1 VTDRPHVVL
10 LSGTAL
16 SAKNGSSKVERR
28 LAEALSARFH
38 VTLLTRD
45 TTPLAATPFV
55 HAVYSRPSSKPW
67 RLALLGARAGATI
80 LGRLHA
86 ARPIAL
92 VHAFETFPAAHYATR
107 LAVPLVLTHH
117 NMVVVPESAWAA
129 RAARRAAASAAAG
142 IALNALQAEALRAL
156 GVRQVT
162 VIANGVGGEAERAP
176 DVPLPQ
182 GAALFAGRLSTDK
195 GVHLL
200 LDAYAAVPAE
210 RRRPLVIVGDGR
222 DAEAVRARARV
233 LGAEVRPWLAHDELL
248 GTLAQAA
255 LLVSPSFAEAS
266 PLLPLEAMA
275 RGVPVAIHDLPA
287 LAGELYAPGG
297 AARAHVVPVGDQAA
311 WSRLLEQST
320 VVADPALC
328 ARARAAAE
336 ARAWPRVAEA
346 YALVYARV
354 LGLPP

>member
-1 VTDRPHVVL
+1 MTDRPHVVL

-45 TTPLAATPFV
+45 TTPLTATPFV
-55 HAVYSRPSSKPW
+55 HATYTRPSSKPW
-67 RLALLGARAGATI
+67 RLALLGGRAGASI
-80 LGRLHA
+80 LGRVHA

-92 VHAFETFPAAHYATR
+92 VHAFETFPAAHYTTR
-107 LAVPLVLTHH
+107 LRLPLVLTHH
-117 NMVVVPESAWAA
+117 NMVLVPESAWGA
-129 RAARRAAASAAAG
+129 RAARRAAVRAAAG
-142 IALNALQAEALRAL
+142 IALNTLQAEALRAL
-156 GVRQVT
+156 GVREVT
-162 VIANGVGGEAERAP
+162 TIANGVGGEPERAP
-176 DVPLPQ
+176 EVPLPP
-182 GAALFAGRLSTDK
+182 GAALFAGRLEADK

-200 LDAYAAVPAE
+200 LDAYAAVPPE
-210 RRRPLVIVGDGR
+210 RRRPLVIAGDGR
-222 DAEAVRARARV
+222 DAEAVRARARA

-255 LLVSPSFAEAS
+255 VLVSPSFAEAS

-287 LAGELYAPGG
+287 LAGELYAADG
-297 AARAHVVPVGDQAA
+297 APRAHVVSVGDRAA
-311 WSRLLEQST
+311 WSRVLERGAT
-320 VVADPALC
+320 VADPALLV
-328 ARARAAAE
+328 RARAAAE
-336 ARAWPRVAEA
+336 ARAWPKVAEA

>member
-45 TTPLAATPFV
+45 TAPLADVPFT
-55 HAVYSRPSSKPW
+55 HAVYARPSSKPW

-80 LGRLHA
+80 LARVQA
-86 ARPIAL
+86 TRPIAL
-92 VHAFETFPAAHYATR
+92 VHAFETFPAAHYAARVT
-107 LAVPLVLTHH
+107 APLVITHH
-117 NMVVVPESAWAA
+117 NMAVVPTSRWAA
-129 RAARRAAASAAAG
+129 RAARQAARRAAAG
-142 IALNALQAEALRAL
+142 VALNAQQAEALGAL
-156 GVRQVT
+156 GVRDVT
-162 VIANGVGGEAERAP
+162 TIANGVGGEPERAP
-176 DVPLPQ
+176 EVPLPP
-182 GAALFAGRLSTDK
+182 GAALFAGRLSADK

-222 DAEAVRARARV
+222 DAEVVRARARA

-287 LAGELYAPGG
+287 LADELYAPGG

-320 VVADPALC
+320 AVADPQLC

-336 ARAWPRVAEA
+336 ARAWPKVAEA

>member
-1 VTDRPHVVL
+1 MTDRPHVVL

-45 TTPLAATPFV
+45 TAPLPDTPFT
-55 HAVYSRPSSKPW
+55 HAVYTRPSSKPW
-67 RLALLGARAGATI
+67 RLALWGARAGARL
-80 LGRLHA
+80 LGPLHA

-92 VHAFETFPAAHYATR
+92 VHAFETFPAAHYTAR
-107 LAVPLVLTHH
+107 LAAPLVITHH
-117 NMVVVPESAWAA
+117 NMTVVPASPWAA
-129 RAARRAAASAAAG
+129 RAARQAAVRAAAG
-142 IALNALQAEALRAL
+142 IALNRLQAEALVAL
-156 GVRQVT
+156 GVREVT
-162 VIANGVGGEAERAP
+162 TIGNGVGGDVERAP
-176 DVPLPQ
+176 AEPLPP
-182 GAALFAGRLSTDK
+182 GAALFAGRLEAHK

-200 LDAYAAVPAE
+200 LDAYAALPAE
-210 RRRPLVIVGDGR
+210 RRRPLVIAGDGR
-222 DAEAVRARARV
+222 DAEAVRTRAHA
-233 LGAEVRPWLAHDELL
+233 LGAQLRPWLAHDELL
-248 GTLAQAA
+248 GTLAQAS

-275 RGVPVAIHDLPA
+275 RRVPVAIHDLPA
-287 LAGELYAPGG
+287 LSDELYDTRGAP
-297 AARAHVVPVGDQAA
+297 RAHVVPVGDRAA
-311 WSRLLEQST
+311 WSRLLSRDT
-320 VVADPALC
+320 PVDDPAQV
-328 ARARAAAE
+328 ARGHAAAV